1 VLIGEPLVRSN
12 PCGLGTAIA
21 RNWLHHV
28 GRLAR
33 LWGRTRT
40 RAPAPPSGTP
50 VKPALCVRV

>member
-1 VLIGEPLVRSN
+1 VLNGEHLVRSN

-21 RNWLHHV
+21 GNWPYHV

-40 RAPAPPSGTP
+40 RAPAPPSGAP
-50 VKPALCVRV
+50 VKPAHCVRI